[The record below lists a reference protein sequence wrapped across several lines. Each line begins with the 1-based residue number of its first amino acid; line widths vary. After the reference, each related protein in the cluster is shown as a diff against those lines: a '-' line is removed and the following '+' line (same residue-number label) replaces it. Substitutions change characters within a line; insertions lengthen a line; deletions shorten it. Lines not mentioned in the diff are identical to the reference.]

1 MSLALL
7 RTACRRTVTPVVGNS
22 LVWRSITTQPARN
35 LASKDEPL
43 ESLIPSKEDLKTVK
57 LVRPAPQAVNS
68 YNLTISKL
76 LAAGLHLGHST
87 SLWNPA
93 TLPFIFG
100 TRAGISIINLEHTLV
115 YLRRAC
121 NVVREV
127 AQRGGT
133 VLFVGTRPEISELTI
148 DAARNAEGYHVS
160 GKWTPG
166 TLTNAHQV
174 LGRHATPD
182 PQDPGRP
189 PKTYKPD
196 IMILFN
202 PLENDIAIAEAQLNN
217 IPTIAITD
225 SDYDPRRVTYP
236 IPANDDSIRG
246 VELVAKVLAA
256 SAREGVIKRKQL
268 MDRKEK
274 SMKAS
279 RDFRNQYEGGRSSN

>member
-1 MSLALL
+1 MSLAALK
-7 RTACRRTVTPVVGNS
+7 TACRRTPTPILAS
-22 LVWRSITTQPARN
+22 TQLWRSLATQPVRN
-35 LASKDEPL
+35 VANREQQL
-43 ESLIPSKEDLKTVK
+43 ESLIPTSNDL
-57 LVRPAPQAVNS
+57 QAVKRNRPTAQAVTS
-68 YNLTISKL
+68 HNLTISKL

-148 DAARNAEGYHVS
+148 DAARVSEGYHVS

-182 PQDPGRP
+182 PQDPGKP

-225 SDYDPRRVTYP
+225 SDCDPRRVTYP

-246 VELVAKVLAA
+246 VELVAKVLAT

-268 MDRKEK
+268 LDRKEK
-274 SMKAS
+274 SSKAS
-279 RDFRNQYEGGRSSN
+279 RDYRNQFDGRSSN

>member
-1 MSLALL
+1 
-7 RTACRRTVTPVVGNS
+7 VI
-22 LVWRSITTQPARN
+22 LVPTS
-35 LASKDEPL
+35 D
-43 ESLIPSKEDLKTVK
+43 DL
-57 LVRPAPQAVNS
+57 QAVKRNRPTAQAVTS
-68 YNLTISKL
+68 HNLTISTL

-148 DAARNAEGYHVS
+148 DAARVSEGYHVS

-182 PQDPGRP
+182 PQDPGKP

-246 VELVAKVLAA
+246 VELVAKVLAT

-268 MDRKEK
+268 LDRKEK
-274 SMKAS
+274 SSKAS
-279 RDFRNQYEGGRSSN
+279 RDFRNQFDGRSSN